1 MCAACYRARVVFQ
14 TGYWTLAR
22 YRGIPI
28 RLHWSIPLGALFF
41 GRFEIVPGF
50 WLGFVVLVLIH
61 ELGHAFLARTRRLAV
76 HEVNVHG
83 LGGECVHR
91 RGAPYDDA
99 IVAWGGVLAQLLV
112 LYVPTRVLL
121 ALDVLPRDS
130 AFVAQLV
137 SALTWTNLWLVG
149 INLLP
154 IPPLDGAKAWQL
166 PKLWRER
173 RKRRAHGHRAAPP
186 VRKPAPIEDDDEDD
200 LDEDPA
206 EVARRLA
213 REALES
219 ARKRLH

>member
-1 MCAACYRARVVFQ
+1 MFQ

-61 ELGHAFLARTRRLAV
+61 ELGHAFLARRRRLAV
-76 HEVNVHG
+76 FEVNVHG

-91 RGAPYDDA
+91 RGSPYDDA

-112 LYVPTRVLL
+112 LYVPTRLL
-121 ALDVLPRDS
+121 IELGVVTVDS

-137 SALTWTNLWLVG
+137 SALLWTNLWLVA

-166 PKLWRER
+166 PKLWWER
-173 RKRRAHGHRAAPP
+173 RKRRAHGHRAPTP
-186 VRKPAPIEDDDEDD
+186 VGKASPTRKPAPIRDDDDD
-200 LDEDPA
+200 HDDHDDEDPA